1 MGTEN
6 VGLAPRYQDKP
17 SSCWEQSWSLGSL
30 SQQDPSMGRAPE
42 GWKCCSAIRAVVSEQ
57 FHQQDLK
64 AERGPKETSTALG
77 HESGSTATCNMLLSI
92 TTLATQAQN
101 KAVG

>member
-30 SQQDPSMGRAPE
+30 SQQDPSMGRLQGDGDA
-42 GWKCCSAIRAVVSEQ
+42 
-57 FHQQDLK
+57 
-64 AERGPKETSTALG
+64 ALP
-77 HESGSTATCNMLLSI
+77 SVQWCQSSSSRI
-92 TTLATQAQN
+92 
-101 KAVG
+101 